1 MPKEDQTMIVLQQM
15 TVLFLVMMIGFFAY
29 KKDII
34 DSATSKKLS
43 SIVVNIA
50 NPAMILSGVIGDTSQ
65 IQGNDLI
72 ITVTAS
78 IVLYLILLLIGTVLP
93 NLLHV
98 PKKSAGV
105 YSVMTIFSNIGFM
118 GFPIISAVYGS
129 GALLYASIFLIP
141 YNILIYT
148 YGIQMMQQGEKET
161 FQWKKVINIGV
172 VFCIISIFLFIT
184 NIPLPNWVKST
195 ITTLSNMTAP
205 LSMMVIGSSFATMNL
220 KELFC
225 DKKLLIFSAIKLLI
239 LPIAGTLL
247 AKQWI
252 DNWALCGVIMIML
265 STPVGSMTAMLA
277 QEYQGDYALASKG
290 VAITTILSVATIP
303 IVSALVMNG

>member
-1 MPKEDQTMIVLQQM
+1 MIVLQQM
-15 TVLFLVMMIGFFAY
+15 AVLFIVMMIGFWAY

-34 DSATSKKLS
+34 DSVTSKKLS

-65 IQGNDLI
+65 IKGRDLI
-72 ITVTAS
+72 VTVTATL
-78 IVLYLILLLIGTVLP
+78 VLYLALLIAGTILP
-93 NLLHV
+93 HLLRI
-98 PKKSAGV
+98 PKKSIGT
-105 YSVMTIFSNIGFM
+105 YRVMAVFSNIGFM

-148 YGIQMMQQGEKET
+148 YGIQMMKQGEKEA
-161 FQWKKVINIGV
+161 FHWKKVVNIGV

-184 NIPLPNWVKST
+184 NISLPGWVEST
-195 ITTLSNMTAP
+195 ITTLSGLTAP
-205 LSMMVIGSSFATMNL
+205 LSMMVIGASFATMNL

-225 DKKLLIFSAIKLLI
+225 DGKLLLFSVVKLLVF
-239 LPIAGTLL
+239 PIVGTLI

-277 QEYQGDYALASKG
+277 QEYNGDYALASKG
-290 VAITTILSVATIP
+290 VAITTILSVVTIP
-303 IVSALVMNG
+303 LVSAIVMNG

>member
-1 MPKEDQTMIVLQQM
+1 MIVLQQM
-15 TVLFLVMMIGFFAY
+15 AVLFIVMMIGLLAF
-29 KKDII
+29 KKGII
-34 DSATSKKLS
+34 DSVTSKKLS
-43 SIVVNIA
+43 SIVVNIG

-65 IQGNDLI
+65 VQGRDLM

-78 IVLYLILLLIGTVLP
+78 IVLYLALLIVGTFLP
-93 NLLHV
+93 YLLQV
-98 PKKSAGV
+98 PKKSEGT
-105 YSVMTIFSNIGFM
+105 YRVMAVFSNIGFM

-148 YGIQMMQQGEKET
+148 YGIQMIKQGEKEA
-161 FQWKKVINIGV
+161 FQWKKMINIGV
-172 VFCIISIFLFIT
+172 IFCMISVFLFIT
-184 NIPLPNWVKST
+184 NISLPSWIENT
-195 ITTLSNMTAP
+195 ITTLSNLTAP
-205 LSMMVIGSSFATMNL
+205 LSMMVIGASFATMNL

-225 DKKLLIFSAIKLLI
+225 DGKLLLFSVVKLLVF
-239 LPIAGTLL
+239 PIIGTLV

-252 DNWALCGVIMIML
+252 DNWALCGVIMVML

-277 QEYQGDYALASKG
+277 QEYDGDYALASKG

-303 IVSALVMNG
+303 IVSAIVMNG